1 MTYHCLH
8 AHFDH
13 LISVAGTPTAVR
25 ANRIKFSTVEVSW
38 NAPSS
43 GHQPAGYEVFY
54 QSTSVSSP
62 MSGGTVS
69 DRSIVIS
76 GLTKEQYTIFV
87 VSYGEEGDTVLP
99 SPHSNEVILSA
110 IPTITNVWANV
121 SSIMLSWDISL
132 QSPGEYIITYMCYFA
147 CNSQHNLPN
156 TDSVS
161 NKVTYTISPLQ
172 AGTICDVNVTAVLGI
187 NNNSTDTASVS
198 TTSAGIL
205 HRCKGCVSLYKE
217 RGTYLIVTINCAYLI

>member
-1 MTYHCLH
+1 MTYSCLH
-8 AHFDH
+8 ACFDH
-13 LISVAGTPTAVR
+13 LVSVAGIPTTVR

-38 NAPSS
+38 NTPSS

-99 SPHSNEVILSA
+99 SPHSNKVLLPA
-110 IPTITNVWANV
+110 IPTITNVLANI

-132 QSPGEYIITYMCYFA
+132 QSPGEYIITYMCYLA

-161 NKVTYTISPLQ
+161 NKVMYTISPLQ
-172 AGTICDVNVTAVLGI
+172 AGTTCDVNVTAVLGI

-198 TTSAGIL
+198 TTSAGII

-217 RGTYLIVTINCAYLI
+217 RGIIILVYNIS

>member
-1 MTYHCLH
+1 MTYNCLR
-8 AHFDH
+8 ACFDH
-13 LISVAGTPTAVR
+13 LVSVAGTPTAVR

-54 QSTSVSSP
+54 QSTSVSSL
-62 MSGGTVS
+62 MSGGNVS

-99 SPHSNEVILSA
+99 SPRSNEVIVPA

-132 QSPGEYIITYMCYFA
+132 QSPSEYIITYMCYLA

-172 AGTICDVNVTAVLGI
+172 AGTTKACDVNVTAVLGTKMI
-187 NNNSTDTASVS
+187 NNNSTDTASVR
-198 TTSAGIL
+198 TTSAGI
-205 HRCKGCVSLYKE
+205 Y
-217 RGTYLIVTINCAYLI
+217 TT

>member
-1 MTYHCLH
+1 MTYNCLR
-8 AHFDH
+8 ACFDH
-13 LISVAGTPTAVR
+13 LVSVAGTPTAVR

-54 QSTSVSSP
+54 QSTSVSSL
-62 MSGGTVS
+62 MSGGNVS

-99 SPHSNEVILSA
+99 SPHSNKVILPA
-110 IPTITNVWANV
+110 IPTITNVSANV
-121 SSIMLSWDISL
+121 SSIMLSWDIPS
-132 QSPGEYIITYMCYFA
+132 QAHSEYIIITYMCYLA
-147 CNSQHNLPN
+147 CNLRQNIK

-161 NKVTYTISPLQ
+161 NLYSNMYTISSLQ
-172 AGTICDVNVTAVLGI
+172 AGTVCNVNVTAVLNCGTCNS

-198 TTSAGIL
+198 TTSAGIM
-205 HRCKGCVSLYKE
+205 G
-217 RGTYLIVTINCAYLI
+217 VTV